1 MQMRARCWLFFSFMV
16 SFGSVAGAVA
26 VLLKT
31 TGSGEHVQVG
41 VVSHKTDAQCCCLST
56 RGLVR

>member
-41 VVSHKTDAQCCCLST
+41 VVSSEDERNVHLFDL
-56 RGLVR
+56 